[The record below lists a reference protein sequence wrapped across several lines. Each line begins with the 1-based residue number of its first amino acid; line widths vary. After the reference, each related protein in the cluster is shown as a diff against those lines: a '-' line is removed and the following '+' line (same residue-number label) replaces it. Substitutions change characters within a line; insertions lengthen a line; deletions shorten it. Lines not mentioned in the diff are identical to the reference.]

1 MDDFSKTRARCEDT
15 EGLLESSDITPI
27 QASPVRNKGKSRA
40 QLPHFLSDSVYVTIM
55 NNTCYLTSLMRGD
68 QMLRAHLAR
77 REQNL
82 PNRVLRQKR
91 FTYSPFRPP
100 PTWNA
105 LQKVEVGHCKTDTGE
120 PTLDGTLDLVGY
132 QLSRDGLLP
141 QTNISGRTLPA
152 PDTSAI
158 SPATRRKLERERD
171 AAVAHIKKHGVRLRR
186 SIKETA
192 VTIGCDEAGRGPLA
206 GPVVGAAV
214 SRIPVSSF
222 NNEFDQL
229 YETPEQFQIFDSKS
243 VSERQRDLVFAMIT
257 GHVDFF
263 DIASCKKFVVHH
275 CAGDEA
281 TMSPLSSK
289 RFESHVKLSKLPF
302 KKLLSMQT
310 PYLITYHGYNSAG
323 NYVYFWSIGIA
334 NHTYIDENNIYNA
347 SMNTMH
353 RSAQSIWHMLNDAR
367 FSHEVAPR
375 PRSSSI
381 AQYLFSRFCIAANHD
396 NEKRYQVPH
405 SVDLVKGAK
414 EYFDFEPIQPP
425 LVLIDGHAVPGP
437 SYDYFTNV
445 SIGGNVQPIIEGDK
459 RSLSIAAASCLAKVT
474 RDELMNYID
483 ALYSGYGFAENKGY
497 PVEQHMK
504 YVAKNGLSPIHRK
517 TYRPCRAV
525 LEKAHQKK

>member
-1 MDDFSKTRARCEDT
+1 MPIMLNVWRFVPLPRSTHVFGI
-15 EGLLESSDITPI
+15 GLL
-27 QASPVRNKGKSRA
+27 R
-40 QLPHFLSDSVYVTIM
+40 
-55 NNTCYLTSLMRGD
+55 
-68 QMLRAHLAR
+68 
-77 REQNL
+77 

-91 FTYSPFRPP
+91 ITYSPFRPL

-105 LQKVEVGHCKTDTGE
+105 LQKVEVGHRQTDTGD

-132 QLSRDGLLP
+132 QLYRDGLLP
-141 QTNISGRTLPA
+141 QTNILGRTLPA
-152 PDTSAI
+152 PDTSSI
-158 SPATRRKLERERD
+158 SAATLRKLERERD
-171 AAVAHIKKHGVRLRR
+171 VAVTHIKRHGVRLRR

-214 SRIPVSSF
+214 SRLPVSSF

-229 YETPEQFQIFDSKS
+229 YEAPEQFQIFDSKS

-263 DIASCKKFVVHH
+263 DIASCRKFAVHH

-281 TMSPLSSK
+281 TSLTLSSK
-289 RFESHVKLSKLPF
+289 RFDSHVKLSKLPF

-334 NHTYIDENNIYNA
+334 NHTYIDEYNIYNA

-367 FSHEVAPR
+367 FSHEAAPR

-381 AQYLFSRFCIAANHD
+381 AQYLFSRFCTAANHD
-396 NEKRYQVPH
+396 NEKHYQVPH
-405 SVDLVKGAK
+405 HLELLKGAT

-437 SYDYFTNV
+437 SYDYFTSV
-445 SIGGNVQPIIEGDK
+445 RIGGDVQPIIEGDK

-483 ALYSGYGFAENKGY
+483 ALYPGYGFRENKGY

-504 YVAKNGLSPIHRK
+504 YVAKKGLCPIHRK

-525 LEKAHQKK
+525 LEKRLQKK

>member
-1 MDDFSKTRARCEDT
+1 MRVSLTRGAAAF
-15 EGLLESSDITPI
+15 GGGGGVLHL
-27 QASPVRNKGKSRA
+27 SRA
-40 QLPHFLSDSVYVTIM
+40 
-55 NNTCYLTSLMRGD
+55 
-68 QMLRAHLAR
+68 
-77 REQNL
+77 
-82 PNRVLRQKR
+82 LRQKR
-91 FTYSPFRPP
+91 LAYSPLRPP

-141 QTNISGRTLPA
+141 QSNVSGRTLPLL
-152 PDTSAI
+152 DTSSLSA
-158 SPATRRKLERERD
+158 AALRKLERERD
-171 AAVAHIKKHGVRLRR
+171 AAVSYMKKHGVRLRR

-229 YETPEQFQIFDSKS
+229 YEAPEQFQIFDSKS

-263 DIASCKKFVVHH
+263 DIASSKKFIVHH

-281 TMSPLSSK
+281 PMSALGSRK
-289 RFESHVKLSKLPF
+289 LDSHVKLSKLPF

-310 PYLITYHGYNSAG
+310 PHLVTYHGYNSAG

-334 NHTYIDENNIYNA
+334 NHTYIDEFNIYNA

-353 RSAQSIWHMLNDAR
+353 RAAQSIWHMLSDAR

-381 AQYLFSRFCIAANHD
+381 AQYLFSRFCTAASHD
-396 NEKRYQVPH
+396 GEKRYQVPH
-405 SVDLVKGAK
+405 ELALLRGAT
-414 EYFDFEPIQPP
+414 EYFDVEPIQPP
-425 LVLIDGHAVPGP
+425 LVLIDGHAVPSP

-445 SIGGNVQPIIEGDK
+445 SVGGDVQPIIEGDK

-474 RDELMNYID
+474 RDEIMNYID
-483 ALYSGYGFAENKGY
+483 ALYPGYGFGENKGY
-497 PVEQHMK
+497 PVDAHMK
-504 YVAKNGLSPIHRK
+504 CVAKNGLCPIHRK
-517 TYRPCRAV
+517 TYRPCRAI
-525 LEKAHQKK
+525 LEKNAKKK